1 MIENMNE
8 EIVLTKE
15 GYDKIVAEHEEL
27 VSVRRAEV
35 AERIKEA
42 ISYGDISENAE
53 YDSAKNEQAELE
65 ERIHKLETMMRK
77 AKIVQEEDV
86 KGDVVNVGLK
96 VRVKD
101 LDMDFEE
108 EFSIV
113 GATESDPFNGKISNE
128 SSVGRA
134 LIGHK
139 VGDKVA
145 IEVPDGVINYEVI
158 EIIK

>member
-1 MIENMNE
+1 MTDFMNE
-8 EIVLTKE
+8 EMLLTKE

-27 VSVRRAEV
+27 VSVKRAEV

-65 ERIHKLETMMRK
+65 ERIYTLENMIRK

-96 VRVKD
+96 VKVKD

-128 SSVGRA
+128 SSVGKA
-134 LIGHK
+134 LIGHR

-145 IEVPDGVINYEVI
+145 VEVPDGTVNYEII